1 MKKTFT
7 IHSVTRSTISPEK
20 GSISW
25 IVSDESGRE
34 RKVSGVTTLDR
45 DGRINSARS
54 VYKREEPLVA
64 ELLLRNKGE
73 TFTIDFTAFN
83 EANAFMTREAYAN
96 MYRHERLASLGQQV
110 WRVLAVL
117 GVVAVLWLGWTLFVS
132 MNELGQ
138 PQQTRTHELP

>member
-25 IVSDESGRE
+25 QVSDEFGRE

-54 VYKREEPLVA
+54 IYKREEPLVA

-83 EANAFMTREAYAN
+83 EANAFMSREAYAN
-96 MYRHERLASLGQQV
+96 LQRYERLSSLGHRA
-110 WRVLAVL
+110 WRVLAVV

-132 MNELGQ
+132 MDTLSQ